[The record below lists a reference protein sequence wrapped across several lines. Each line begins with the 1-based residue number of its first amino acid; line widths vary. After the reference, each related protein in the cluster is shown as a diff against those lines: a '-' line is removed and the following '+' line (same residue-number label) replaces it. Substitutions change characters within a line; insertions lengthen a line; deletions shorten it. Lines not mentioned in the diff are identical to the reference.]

1 MKLSIQSPKQ
11 ALKPFLKQKPLRSGI
26 DAFKTN
32 LISLLDKIKVI
43 EQLPKDE
50 TEEHLKNDIRDFLR
64 DTYYKDTNTINTKD
78 KKDLVIHLG
87 KTADTKV
94 GVIIEAKRPSNKG
107 EMITTDNANKKSLHE
122 LVLYYLNERITN
134 DNNELKQLVIT
145 NINEWYIIDANWFDK
160 HIYRNTAIKKLY
172 ENKVAEKKDNPFFY
186 EEVSKAIA
194 KLDIEIPCVYFDI
207 TRYDKILRND
217 KKEDDRELIALYK
230 ILSPQHLLKIASPND
245 SNSLNDKFYKELLHI
260 IGLEEVK
267 EGGKNIIRR
276 KKENRHAASLLE
288 TTIDAIATE
297 DVLHRLP
304 DASLYGATLPD
315 RIFNVALELCIT
327 WMNRILFL
335 KLLEGQLHTYHSG
348 NKEYRFLNSE
358 TINDFDELFKLFH
371 KVLAVNV
378 NDRTEA
384 LKNKYA
390 KVPYLNSSLFE
401 ISELEDHTIKINS
414 LDNSGEL
421 EFLGNTVLKDL
432 KKKAK
437 KLPTLQYLFAFLD
450 AYDFASEGKED
461 IQEESKD
468 LINASVLGKIF
479 EKINGYKDGSIF
491 TPGFITMYMC
501 RESIRQSVVQKFNE
515 TIAPTGETMFD
526 SYEDVKGYSLRHF
539 KSEDILRLNK
549 IVNSL
554 KICDPAVGSGHFL
567 VSALNEIIAIKA
579 ELGILADVKG
589 NAIGIYEIEIVND
602 ELVVNDIK
610 HQQEL
615 TYEILDG
622 KYPSSKQIQTLQKTL
637 FHEKQQLI
645 ENCLFG
651 VDINPNSVKICRLR
665 LWIELLK
672 NAYYKE
678 ETDYT
683 QLETLPNIDINIKC
697 GNSLL
702 SRFALDADLTQS
714 LKSIKYTVKEYRE
727 FVTKYKNERNR
738 DAKRELQKIIS
749 SIKTD
754 IVTQIRLSDPKKKRL
769 DKLLYDLYYR
779 FSGNMM
785 FEDEAHYGKGKKKNA
800 NEEKKKLEAE
810 VKTLETELEEVKA
823 NAIFKGAFEWR
834 FEFPEVLDDEGK
846 FLGFDVVIG
855 NPPYIK
861 EDTNREA
868 FNGQRE
874 KECYQ
879 GKMDLWYLFG
889 DLGLTLLKPNSF
901 LCFIATNNWVTNAG
915 ASNFRDII
923 IRNSQIQTL
932 IDFGA
937 YMVFEN
943 ASIQTMIMLFR
954 NTKELDNYYFD
965 YRRLEGEKHSDEEIG
980 NLLSGLISEQIT
992 LLNPIIIKKELFNK
1006 LLTFSNDSRTKILN
1020 NLKGKQNF
1028 FLREKANKE
1037 LGLKSEVASGIDV
1050 LQDFVSKANAE
1061 KLKGIAKEGEGVF
1074 VLTESEVENLNL
1086 KDIEEEIIKPY
1097 YTTKQLGKYYGN
1109 ENNNLWIIYT
1119 KSDIGKLDLSTNQIP
1134 INNYPTVKHHL
1145 DKYKSIITSDNKP
1158 YGLHRTREQ
1167 HLFEGEKIFA
1177 LRKCTHQPQFTYTNF
1192 NCFVSRAFMVI
1203 QSERINLK
1211 FLTGIL
1217 NSRLIAFWLKNRGKM
1232 QGNSYQIDK
1241 DPILDIPIYKPT
1253 ESEQQPF
1260 IVLVDKILSAKEQNQ
1275 DTAELERQIDVLVYQ
1290 LYGLTEEEI
1299 KIVEG
1304 V

>member
-64 DTYYKDTNTINTKD
+64 DTYYKDTNAINTKD

-107 EMITTDNANKKSLHE
+107 EMITTDNANKKALHE

-335 KLLEGQLHTYHSG
+335 KLLEGQLTSYHKTTKPPSG
-348 NKEYRFLNSE
+348 GEGGYRFLNTE

-371 KVLAVNV
+371 KVLAINV

-515 TIAPTGETMFD
+515 AIAPTGETMFD

-589 NAIGIYEIEIVND
+589 NAIGVYEIEIVND

-615 TYEILDG
+615 TYEILEG
-622 KYPSSKQIQTLQKTL
+622 KYPSSIQIQTLQKTL

-749 SIKTD
+749 GIKTD

-800 NEEKKKLEAE
+800 NEEKKKIEAE

-846 FLGFDVVIG
+846 FLGFDVVIA
-855 NPPYIK
+855 NPPYIRQEEFTSMK
-861 EDTNREA
+861 GYLQTNYKTFMGSA
-868 FNGQRE
+868 DLYVYFVE
-874 KECYQ
+874 K
-879 GKMDLWYLFG
+879 
-889 DLGLTLLKPNSF
+889 GLTLLKPNGHF
-901 LCFIATNNWVTNAG
+901 TYILPNKWMKAG
-915 ASNFRDII
+915 YGENLRSWII
-923 IRNSQIQTL
+923 QYEIDTIV
-932 IDFGA
+932 DFGDLP
-937 YMVFEN
+937 VFDEATTYPSLLSIVNCKKEN
-943 ASIQTMIMLFR
+943 KLFNSAIIDTLNYPNGLDKYIIQKAFKVNKTLLSSKGGW
-954 NTKELDNYYFD
+954 TLVDD
-965 YRRLEGEKHSDEEIG
+965 STQ
-980 NLLSGLISEQIT
+980 NLLS
-992 LLNPIIIKKELFNK
+992 
-1006 LLTFSNDSRTKILN
+1006 
-1020 NLKGKQNF
+1020 
-1028 FLREKANKE
+1028 
-1037 LGLKSEVASGIDV
+1037 
-1050 LQDFVSKANAE
+1050 
-1061 KLKGIAKEGEGVF
+1061 KLKTLGKTLGDYVDDKIYYGIKTALNEAFLIDKETKDKLIEAYA
-1074 VLTESEVENLNL
+1074 ESAEV
-1086 KDIEEEIIKPY
+1086 IKPF
-1097 YTTKQLGKYYGN
+1097 LAGKNIKSYI
-1109 ENNNLWIIYT
+1109 EPIVDTWIILFPKGYT
-1119 KSDIGKLDLSTNQIP
+1119 KKHISTAQ
-1134 INNYPTVKHHL
+1134 YDT
-1145 DKYKSIITSDNKP
+1145 
-1158 YGLHRTREQ
+1158 
-1167 HLFEGEKIFA
+1167 A
-1177 LRKCTHQPQFTYTNF
+1177 W
-1192 NCFVSRAFMVI
+1192 A
-1203 QSERINLK
+1203 
-1211 FLTGIL
+1211 
-1217 NSRLIAFWLKNRGKM
+1217 WLKNQYPSISSHLLPFRNKAEERTDKGDYWWELRACDYYNAFENEKIVWPETSLNNQFCFVEAGVYLNKTTFIIPRKDNFLLGVLNSKLAYFYFGSIVSKMRGGYFSMSKA
-1232 QGNSYQIDK
+1232 YVETL
-1241 DPILDIPIYKPT
+1241 PIVHKEQ
-1253 ESEQQPF
+1253 ESAE
-1260 IVLVDKILSAKEQNQ
+1260 ISILVDKILSAKEQNQ
-1275 DTAELERQIDVLVYQ
+1275 DTTELERQIDVLVYQ
-1290 LYGLTEEEI
+1290 LYGLTEEDI